1 MCNSNSLWG
10 DNWLWWIIL
19 IIILIWVCGGQN
31 GCCNDGNSCCGTG
44 CCGCL
49 QKKAALS
56 GKGRRRFHVCGKPA
70 ENAGFVA
77 LGKKSGKIQISSCQR
92 GRSVVF

>member
-1 MCNSNSLWG
+1 MKSTPKNAALFQQEELHMCNSNSLWG

-44 CCGCL
+44 CCGC
-49 QKKAALS
+49 
-56 GKGRRRFHVCGKPA
+56 
-70 ENAGFVA
+70 
-77 LGKKSGKIQISSCQR
+77 
-92 GRSVVF
+92 

>member
-31 GCCNDGNSCCGTG
+31 GCCGDNNNCCGRLRLLNHARRCPVRRG
-44 CCGCL
+44 S
-49 QKKAALS
+49 AAFS
-56 GKGRRRFHVCGKPA
+56 VCAAPA
-70 ENAGFVA
+70 ENAVFVT
-77 LGKKSGKIQISSCQR
+77 LGKKSGKFQISSCQS
-92 GRSVVF
+92 GGSVVF

>member
-1 MCNSNSLWG
+1 MTETAAAAQAAAAA
-10 DNWLWWIIL
+10 DR
-19 IIILIWVCGGQN
+19 
-31 GCCNDGNSCCGTG
+31 
-44 CCGCL
+44 
-49 QKKAALS
+49 KKAALS
-56 GKGRRRFHVCGKPA
+56 GKGRRRFHVCGKPT

>member
-31 GCCNDGNSCCGTG
+31 GCCNGCNDGNGCCGTG
-44 CCGCL
+44 CCGC
-49 QKKAALS
+49 
-56 GKGRRRFHVCGKPA
+56 
-70 ENAGFVA
+70 
-77 LGKKSGKIQISSCQR
+77 
-92 GRSVVF
+92 

>member
-31 GCCNDGNSCCGTG
+31 GCCGDNKNCCGG
-44 CCGCL
+44 CKGC
-49 QKKAALS
+49 S
-56 GKGRRRFHVCGKPA
+56 RRGKHDRSC
-70 ENAGFVA
+70 
-77 LGKKSGKIQISSCQR
+77 SSC
-92 GRSVVF
+92 RSAHKEETL